1 MVGLIIPVVIARFRL
16 VATELILISTVLCR
30 GLALYFMLKYHT
42 PKLPCVP
49 IIYEIARKYYGFTLM
64 TTDLILFRSNF
75 FTMMF
80 VALPIHIFLAGLNQ

>member
-30 GLALYFMLKYHT
+30 GLALLYVLKYSN
-42 PKLPCVP
+42 PKLTCLP
-49 IIYEIARKYYGFTLM
+49 IIYDITRKYYGFTLM
-64 TTDLILFRSNF
+64 TTDLFLFRSNF